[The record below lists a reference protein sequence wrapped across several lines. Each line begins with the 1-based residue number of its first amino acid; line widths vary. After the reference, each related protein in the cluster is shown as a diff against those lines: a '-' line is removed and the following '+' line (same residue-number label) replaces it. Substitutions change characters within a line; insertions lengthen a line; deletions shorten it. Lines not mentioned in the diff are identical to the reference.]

1 MSVHTQAAPHTSR
14 ANFISLLSA
23 PFHAHSAAEL
33 DNCFVTLGCNFPV
46 CEALGHDCSEHLAPG
61 SGGCAHA
68 KSFAP
73 PDSLSLGE
81 THAASGV
88 YPGSLARERKPSK
101 DTRPIGCSCVVLM
114 PNFHL
119 CSHTQWHRG
128 ISGWFW
134 LNPGDPPLS

>member
-81 THAASGV
+81 THAAAGV
-88 YPGSLARERKPSK
+88 YPGSLARERKPRQGHPANGLQLCCLDAQFSPLLPYPVASGNL
-101 DTRPIGCSCVVLM
+101 RMVLAQ
-114 PNFHL
+114 P
-119 CSHTQWHRG
+119 W
-128 ISGWFW
+128 
-134 LNPGDPPLS
+134 